1 MWLTQEIRTPAIVC
15 RISHFNQTMRH
26 HHHPQFSIFGQNV
39 AMYAFSWVKF
49 KKLGILLAWNF
60 WQIPLLNT
68 QEPIQSFKQS
78 LYLIKFASTCFMLSE
93 LFGFRMLQTYNV
105 VFVLSTGIDKQCL
118 NYWEWLKAK
127 TNIFEKILLSHHHL
141 KLLKTLL
148 DLPLLAQNKA
158 LRYLDDHQDRDWIGL
173 KTDIINMDPPGH
185 SWHIRTWSETL
196 PAAAWWSSCT
206 PARWAGSTW
215 RGWSTWWG
223 WSTRWGWSTWRG
235 WSTLRRD
242 GEHDPGM
249 VNMVVVVEIPE
260 ISRQHKS

>member
-1 MWLTQEIRTPAIVC
+1 MNIHQVLQFVIQNMWLTQEIRTPAIVC

-105 VFVLSTGIDKQCL
+105 VFVLSTGIELLRMAQGKDKYLWQISTFPFPP
-118 NYWEWLKAK
+118 E
-127 TNIFEKILLSHHHL
+127 I
-141 KLLKTLL
+141 
-148 DLPLLAQNKA
+148 AQDS
-158 LRYLDDHQDRDWIGL
+158 LGSS
-173 KTDIINMDPPGH
+173 PPGA
-185 SWHIRTWSETL
+185 E
-196 PAAAWWSSCT
+196 
-206 PARWAGSTW
+206 
-215 RGWSTWWG
+215 
-223 WSTRWGWSTWRG
+223 
-235 WSTLRRD
+235 
-242 GEHDPGM
+242 
-249 VNMVVVVEIPE
+249 
-260 ISRQHKS
+260 